1 MKISPESAK
10 PSVFRRRKVQKAFQT
25 YQYYKGQATALSFG
39 VNQHFVFGRRK
50 AQKASQTHQT
60 YQAYCQSTE
69 IPSLS
74 SLPFL
79 ELVPIRQKP
88 NSLFITCSS
97 VEHFLITSVLY
108 FVFVMS
114 SKLIIHKYTFESLF
128 LLTEIWK
135 KALLLD
141 ELEKCIHYMKNHS
154 AKPYT
159 NMEYYNS
166 VVWQRV

>member
-1 MKISPESAK
+1 MKMKARQWRWKSLQSRPSLLSLGEERSRKLSKPTNTTKARLLLWVSESISILSLGEERLRK
-10 PSVFRRRKVQKAFQT
+10 PPNPTKPTKLT
-25 YQYYKGQATALSFG
+25 
-39 VNQHFVFGRRK
+39 VNQTG
-50 AQKASQTHQT
+50 
-60 YQAYCQSTE
+60 

-141 ELEKCIHYMKNHS
+141 
-154 AKPYT
+154 
-159 NMEYYNS
+159 
-166 VVWQRV
+166 